1 MVICGEMLIGEY
13 QTKLGERNRIAL
25 PVKFR
30 KELGGELIVT
40 RGYEKCLVLVTQ
52 DQFKDLTKALVA
64 KEFTLS
70 KLRDTSRFLVGGASE
85 VECDEQGRFV
95 LPKNL
100 VDYAGMGK
108 EVVFVGLINWV
119 EVWDLESWNERLN
132 YLKDNSADI
141 ADKLSEMKNVELP

>member
-25 PVKFR
+25 PIKFR
-30 KELGGELIVT
+30 KELGGELIIT
-40 RGYEKCLVLVTQ
+40 RGYENCLVLVTG
-52 DQFKDLTKALVA
+52 DQFKNLTKALEA

-70 KLRDTSRFLVGGASE
+70 KLRDTSRFLIGGASE

-100 VDYAGMGK
+100 VDYADMSK

-119 EVWDLESWNERLN
+119 ELWDIEAWKLRLD
-132 YLKDNSADI
+132 YLKENSADI
-141 ADKLSEMKNVELP
+141 ADKLSEIKNGELS